1 MPSPHVSP
9 VSLSSLR
16 VSWETPQDKDVRGE
30 VTEYRVNLH
39 QEQMS
44 NPYAPPIVTQVFI
57 SAHSTF
63 FIFLF
68 FDRKE
73 PLPVYSDVL
82 LAHSFEASVAILSCT
97 LLHPSHRTLPVAPV
111 FQFFLL
117 LSLICVAVLIKKAA
131 SFHCKNMAVTFI
143 SVQFYISKACALCP
157 SMHVAWAELSKKV
170 SSITHVNLCVFFSS
184 FG

>member
-1 MPSPHVSP
+1 MNYLCCSTVPEYMPSPHVSP
-9 VSLSSLR
+9 VSSSSLR

-44 NPYAPPIVTQVFI
+44 NPYAPPIVTQVSI

-63 FIFLF
+63 FF
-68 FDRKE
+68 FYRKG
-73 PLPVYSDVL
+73 PLPEYSDV

-111 FQFFLL
+111 
-117 LSLICVAVLIKKAA
+117 
-131 SFHCKNMAVTFI
+131 
-143 SVQFYISKACALCP
+143 
-157 SMHVAWAELSKKV
+157 
-170 SSITHVNLCVFFSS
+170 
-184 FG
+184 